1 MSRSARFA
9 TVAAVALAA
18 SSALGVAPARA
29 EGPVAACHWIDREY
43 SATYTCEEPAETV
56 EALEIIECWKYPA
69 PSRSYVRQKT
79 EAGWVRNP
87 EITVSVRGNKGCAE
101 PYAYRTVVTIPRSLL
116 AEMSATR
123 VRLTLPRSEV
133 ILPDGTTRTIGKTVV
148 TYGACLMPEDAG
160 DWCPD
165 R

>member
-1 MSRSARFA
+1 ML
-9 TVAAVALAA
+9 AVALAA
-18 SSALGVAPARA
+18 SVALAAAPARA

-56 EALEIIECWKYPA
+56 AALEIVECWKFPA
-69 PSRSYVRQKT
+69 PARTYVRQKT

-87 EITVSVRGNKGCAE
+87 DITVSVRGTKGCSE
-101 PYAYRTVVTIPRSLL
+101 PYPYRTVVTIPGSLL
-116 AEMSATR
+116 AEMTATR
-123 VRLTLPRSEV
+123 VRLTMPSGDV
-133 ILPDGTTRTIGKTVV
+133 ILPDGTERAIGKTVV

-160 DWCPD
+160 DWCPE